1 MLVSTVT
8 GCVLIYAFPSYVW
21 VPVGIT
27 SSIIEIKIS
36 VITAGKKNYKA
47 VIKNKK
53 KTLIKKVL
61 LGKDKLGII
70 KILISKSLIY
80 SHISHDE
87 FVSNNVLREYNKIK
101 EEMYYIKT
109 IETFCVTCKK
119 NTANK
124 NSIAR
129 KLNKKYWCFYQTVLF
144 GERKNQLL
152 LRKKNS
158 AILIIFKLI
167 SVKWKKIINKIL
179 LNGGKFL
186 LKLYLKQP
194 KLTYNVCGT
203 FTKHHERIQKFKE
216 ISNLKHLYRN
226 ELDKAYFAHVTG
238 YPQS

>member
-36 VITAGKKNYKA
+36 VITAGTKNYKA

-101 EEMYYIKT
+101 EEIYYIKT

-167 SVKWKKIINKIL
+167 SVK
-179 LNGGKFL
+179 
-186 LKLYLKQP
+186 
-194 KLTYNVCGT
+194 
-203 FTKHHERIQKFKE
+203 
-216 ISNLKHLYRN
+216 
-226 ELDKAYFAHVTG
+226 
-238 YPQS
+238 